1 MIKKLTVTF
10 AVLTAVCVLAIIPL
24 TPFAVRD
31 LANTVIPRY
40 NQLKSV
46 QPIVVFPL
54 DDNITTLSLSSRDIT
69 EASTVHLTRSENK
82 EIIVK
87 SDQLSNFNLAVESS
101 VDGDTIHISF
111 QKQPNGMDFF
121 TTDSPG
127 EIWDGLIRLGA
138 NATNVEISIPD
149 GLILVDQDGNELL
162 ETGEPDEHIYRF
174 YNLLVD
180 RNVKYLPIGD
190 VISPDKDFSS
200 QIPGSS
206 FEARVKLLR
215 DDLLQLVRTN
225 AEGGYTQ
232 LEFNMNLNDCRIRM
246 EALLL
251 EYAEQ
256 EDMINYDKY
265 KDQKTSSKALTGI
278 SGKLGLQLSPVDNS
292 VDEAEAKALIRE
304 LCRLYLSRLVVQAKL
319 DVGNI
324 DTEQKE
330 SLEQQIEDYTSQIK
344 GLEDNHTEFV
354 TGLAATGLL
363 F

>member
-1 MIKKLTVTF
+1 MIKKFTVTF

-46 QPIVVFPL
+46 QPLEVFPL
-54 DDNITTLSLSSRDIT
+54 DDNITTLSLSTHNIT
-69 EASTVHLTRSENK
+69 AVDTVHFTRSENK

-87 SDQLSNFNLAVESS
+87 SDQLSNSELIVESS
-101 VDGDTIHISF
+101 VHENTISISF
-111 QKQPNGMDFF
+111 RMQHNGMDFF
-121 TTDSPG
+121 AAGSPG

-138 NATNVEISIPD
+138 DNTNVEISVPD
-149 GLILVDQDGNELL
+149 GLILVDQDGNDLL
-162 ETGEPDEHIYRF
+162 KATEPDSYIYRF
-174 YNLLVD
+174 YNVLVD
-180 RNVKYLPIGD
+180 RDVKYLCTEDI
-190 VISPDKDFSS
+190 ISPDNDISS
-200 QIPGSS
+200 QKPDSS
-206 FEARVKLLR
+206 FDARVKLLR

-246 EALLL
+246 ESLLL
-251 EYAEQ
+251 EYAQQKEL
-256 EDMINYDKY
+256 INYNKDKE
-265 KDQKTSSKALTGI
+265 QASSSKALTGI
-278 SGKLGLQLSPVDNS
+278 SGKLGLQLSPVDDS

-319 DVGNI
+319 DYEST
-324 DTEQKE
+324 DAEPKE
-330 SLEQQIEDYTSQIK
+330 SLEQQIKDYTGQIK
-344 GLEDNHTEFV
+344 ELEDNHTEFV
-354 TGLAATGLL
+354 TGLTATGLL